1 MKKNKHYLFLIVLG
15 LIYNLYVIAQADKI
29 KKNNEKIELD
39 YIEVSVN
46 K

>member
-15 LIYNLYVIAQADKI
+15 LIYNLYVIAQPDNR
-29 KKNNEKIELD
+29 KKYSKKIELD
-39 YIEVSVN
+39 FIEVSVN